1 MPFVVSRTRVFV
13 IALCV
18 SIGGGWYLS
27 NQTSDTD
34 TLTLVSAS
42 DPEYP
47 TLNTNELVEGRS
59 LPDSMLTDASGV
71 AVNLLAL
78 TGKPM
83 VLNFWYSTCEPC
95 RRELPAFAAAHEQQP
110 EIQFIGV
117 NMNDKVEIALAFAEK
132 YGVTFPTLFDP
143 SGEFISQLGI
153 ATAPTTLFVDATG
166 NIVDQVSGE
175 ISAEKLQQLLTQW
188 FAA

>member
-1 MPFVVSRTRVFV
+1 MPSVVPRTAIIV

-27 NQTSDTD
+27 NQTSDSD

-47 TLNTNELVEGRS
+47 TLNTNDLVEGRS
-59 LPDSMLTDASGV
+59 LPDSILTDASGV
-71 AVNLLAL
+71 PVDLLAL

-95 RRELPAFAAAHEQQP
+95 RRELPWRH
-110 EIQFIGV
+110 
-117 NMNDKVEIALAFAEK
+117 
-132 YGVTFPTLFDP
+132 
-143 SGEFISQLGI
+143 
-153 ATAPTTLFVDATG
+153 APPARRHSRGQRGLR
-166 NIVDQVSGE
+166 IRP
-175 ISAEKLQQLLTQW
+175 
-188 FAA
+188 

>member
-1 MPFVVSRTRVFV
+1 
-13 IALCV
+13 
-18 SIGGGWYLS
+18 
-27 NQTSDTD
+27 
-34 TLTLVSAS
+34 
-42 DPEYP
+42 
-47 TLNTNELVEGRS
+47 
-59 LPDSMLTDASGV
+59 
-71 AVNLLAL
+71 
-78 TGKPM
+78 M

-117 NMNDKVEIALAFAEK
+117 NMNDSVEIALAFAEK

>member
-1 MPFVVSRTRVFV
+1 MPRTAIIV
-13 IALCV
+13 IALCISV
-18 SIGGGWYLS
+18 GGGWYLS
-27 NQTSDTD
+27 NQTSDSD

-47 TLNTNELVEGRS
+47 TLNTNELVEGTP
-59 LPDSMLTDASGV
+59 LPDSTLTDASGV
-71 AVNLLAL
+71 PINIRTLV
-78 TGKPM
+78 GKPL

-95 RRELPAFAAAHEQQP
+95 RRELPAFAAAHKQQP

-117 NMNDKVEIALAFAEK
+117 NMNDSVEVALAFAKK
-132 YGVTFPTLFDP
+132 YGVAFPTLFD
-143 SGEFISQLGI
+143 STGGFISQLGI

-175 ISAEKLQQLLTQW
+175 ISAEKLRQLLTQW

>member
-1 MPFVVSRTRVFV
+1 VPFVVSRTRVFV
-13 IALCV
+13 IALCF

-27 NQTSDTD
+27 NQTSNTD

-59 LPDSMLTDASGV
+59 LPNSTLTDDMGV

-95 RRELPAFAAAHEQQP
+95 RRELPAFAAAHIQQP

-117 NMNDKVEIALAFAEK
+117 NMNDSVEIALAFAEK

>member
-1 MPFVVSRTRVFV
+1 VPFVVSRTRVFV
-13 IALCV
+13 IALCF

-27 NQTSDTD
+27 NQTSNTD

-59 LPDSMLTDASGV
+59 LPDSTLTDDMGV

-117 NMNDKVEIALAFAEK
+117 NMNDSVEIALAFAEK